1 MSAQPAEPDPQP
13 AEVLHI
19 LPAMPRRPVPPG
31 VVAVPPAEY
40 DRIRRRAIADLIC
53 ERGERLG
60 RGDFSGFDE
69 VTDEE
74 MLAGGLV

>member
-1 MSAQPAEPDPQP
+1 M
-13 AEVLHI
+13 
-19 LPAMPRRPVPPG
+19 
-31 VVAVPPAEY
+31 VAVPPAEY